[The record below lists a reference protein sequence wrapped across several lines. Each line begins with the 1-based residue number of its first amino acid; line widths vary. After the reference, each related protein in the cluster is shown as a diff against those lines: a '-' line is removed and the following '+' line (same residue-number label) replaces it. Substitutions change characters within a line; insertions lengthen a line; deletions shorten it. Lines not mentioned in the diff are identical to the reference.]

1 MLVMRMRSED
11 DGQVVLPNII
21 ILSSF
26 LELVRMMSA

>member
-1 MLVMRMRSED
+1 MLAMRMRSED
-11 DGQVVLPNII
+11 GQVALPNII